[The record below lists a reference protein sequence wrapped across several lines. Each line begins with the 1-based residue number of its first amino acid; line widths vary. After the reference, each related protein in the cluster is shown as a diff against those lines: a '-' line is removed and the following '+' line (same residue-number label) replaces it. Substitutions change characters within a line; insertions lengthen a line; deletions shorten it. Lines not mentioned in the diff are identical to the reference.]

1 MGQTFHRLV
10 PRPPPRLLSLV
21 IPTYNEQSM
30 IPLLRPIL
38 TDFLAALPYPAEA
51 IFVNDGSSDQTLELL
66 LEWASVNPNVKVLGL
81 ARNFGHQAAITAGLD
96 IASGDAVVILDAD
109 LQDPLEV
116 IPKMVVRYQQGYDVV
131 FGQRT
136 ARSGETR
143 FKRFTA
149 WVFYR
154 LMQKLIHPDLAADA
168 GDFRLI
174 SRSSLD
180 AVASM
185 RETHRFLRGMVA
197 WAGFAQIAV
206 PYERPARA
214 AGQTKYPLRKMLK
227 FAWTAA
233 VSFSTLPLRMSLT
246 FGLLVAILGILWGF
260 FAVLAKITGLYTVP
274 GWTSEMV
281 LISLLGGAIL
291 ISNGILGEYIGRIFE
306 ELKDRPLYIVSSTAN
321 TTPTSPP
328 PPKPAVEKA

>member
-21 IPTYNEQSM
+21 IPTYNEQAM
-30 IPLLRPIL
+30 VPVLRPIL
-38 TDFLAALPYPAEA
+38 TEFLASLPYPAEA
-51 IFVNDGSSDQTLELL
+51 IFVNDGSSDQTLDLL
-66 LEWASVNPNVKVLGL
+66 LEWASADSNVKVLGL
-81 ARNFGHQAAITAGLD
+81 ARNFGHQAAVTAGLD
-96 IASGDAVVILDAD
+96 TAAGDAVVILDAD

-116 IPKMVVRYQQGYDVV
+116 IPKMVDRYQQGYDVV
-131 FGQRT
+131 YGQRV
-136 ARSGETR
+136 ARSGETA

-149 WVFYR
+149 WTFYR
-154 LMQKLIHPDLAADA
+154 LMQKLVHPDLPIDT

-174 SRSSLD
+174 SRSCLD

-206 PYERPARA
+206 QYSRSPRA

-233 VSFSTLPLRMSLT
+233 VSFSTLPLRMSLS
-246 FGLLVAILGILWGF
+246 FGLLIAFLGILYGL
-260 FAVLAKITGLYTVP
+260 FAVIAKITGIFTAP
-274 GWTSEMV
+274 GWTSQMV
-281 LISLLGGAIL
+281 LISVLCGAIL

-321 TTPTSPP
+321 TP
-328 PPKPAVEKA
+328 PPKPAPPRT